1 MSTLLVVESGI
12 VSRGVWQKCLDAF
25 VLPTVLQ
32 VFDVVHRSHGC
43 AKDTCILTMR
53 SCLHA
58 CVRV

>member
-1 MSTLLVVESGI
+1 MATLLVVNTELCHVAFGRSALT
-12 VSRGVWQKCLDAF
+12 RF

-32 VFDVVHRSHGC
+32 VFHVVHRSHGC
-43 AKDTCILTMR
+43 AHDTCILTMR